1 MYDVEIV
8 TQKGDV
14 DCGPVCMTMLL
25 RYYGEEV
32 TLDQMIE
39 ECGLPIGG
47 CTGKDILRVGRAHGL
62 DMKSFRMDAE
72 ELIQQDRP
80 GIIWWMYNHFVV
92 FCGQDENGNVVIAN
106 PGRGRFAID
115 VESFG
120 KLFTG
125 ITFWNGEPVQVIQRA
140 TKQLA
145 EGEYFQLNGELCRAI
160 APIANGAI
168 LTLNTNY
175 RVTTVENEFT
185 VINS

>member
-8 TQKGDV
+8 TQQGDV
-14 DCGPVCMTMLL
+14 DCGQACLTMLL

-32 TLDQMIE
+32 TLDQIIA
-39 ECGLPIGG
+39 ECGCQIGG

-80 GIIWWMYNHFVV
+80 GIVWWMYNHFVV
-92 FCGQDENGNVVIAN
+92 FCGLDDHGNVVIAN

-115 VESFG
+115 PESFG
-120 KLFTG
+120 KLYSG
-125 ITFWNGEPVQVIQRA
+125 ISFWNGEPVQEIQRA
-140 TKQLA
+140 TKPLA
-145 EGEYFQLNGELCRAI
+145 EGEYFQLNGVLCRAI
-160 APIANGAI
+160 ASIAKGAV

-175 RVTTVENEFT
+175 QVTTVESEFSAL
-185 VINS
+185 NQ